1 MRSKSNCVLL
11 RQIGKFVNAFDE
23 DALIVNYLLDYKLSN
38 GKIGFPSIILPKVIN
53 VLEDNHISYEIK
65 GTLNDTVMNYKN
77 RNKYNYVLEKAILKK
92 KTNDRIYSINDKLP
106 NLNEKK
112 LDQIISFIEEIIN
125 EK

>member
-1 MRSKSNCVLL
+1 MRSRSNCVLL

-23 DALIVNYLLDYKLSN
+23 DALIINYLLDYKLSN

-92 KTNDRIYSINDKLP
+92 KMNDRIYSINDKLP

>member
-1 MRSKSNCVLL
+1 MRSRSNCVLL

-23 DALIVNYLLDYKLSN
+23 DALIINYLLDYKLSN

>member
-38 GKIGFPSIILPKVIN
+38 GKIGFPSSVLPKVIN

>member
-1 MRSKSNCVLL
+1 
-11 RQIGKFVNAFDE
+11 
-23 DALIVNYLLDYKLSN
+23 
-38 GKIGFPSIILPKVIN
+38 
-53 VLEDNHISYEIK
+53 
-65 GTLNDTVMNYKN
+65 MNYKN